1 MKKAA
6 AVLLLALFLL
16 IRATADDVEKLLDF
30 ISDKDLSVHIE
41 LSLLD
46 KDHEISWDAESTHI
60 TVIGRSVN
68 LRLVASE
75 LVIDAYIT
83 PFGELGKNLVLVANG
98 EIWFSDPGNGN
109 GIRYET
115 FIKSLPIDSGEKV
128 IFFPLGVA
136 VDSDTNIYTIQVE
149 ISVQPHKEYRK
160 RSE

>member
-1 MKKAA
+1 MKKTAIT
-6 AVLLLALFLL
+6 LLLAPFLL
-16 IRATADDVEKLLDF
+16 FPVSGDDVDKLLEF
-30 ISDKDLSVHIE
+30 ISDKSLSVHIE

-46 KDHEISWDAESTHI
+46 QDHEISWDAESTHI
-60 TVIGRSVN
+60 TVVGRSVN
-68 LRLVASE
+68 VRLVASE

-83 PFGELGKNLVLVANG
+83 PFGEMGKNLVLVANG
-98 EIWFSDPGNGN
+98 EIWFSDSEGGN

-115 FIKSLPIDSGEKV
+115 FIKSLPVEAGEKV

-160 RSE
+160 PSE

>member
-1 MKKAA
+1 LKIAA
-6 AVLLLALFLL
+6 ALLLLSLL
-16 IRATADDVEKLLDF
+16 LPFQIAADDVEELLDF
-30 ISDKDLSVHIE
+30 ISDKDLSVHIS

-60 TVIGRSVN
+60 TVVGRSVN
-68 LRLVASE
+68 LRLVAKE

-83 PFGELGKNLVLVANG
+83 PFGELGENLVLVANG
-98 EIWFSDPGNGN
+98 EIWFSDPENGN

-115 FIKSLPIDSGEKV
+115 FIKSLPIETGEKV

-160 RSE
+160 RTE

>member
-1 MKKAA
+1 M
-6 AVLLLALFLL
+6 LALFLL